1 MDENEGDD
9 YTIFDNNK
17 KLRYELKKLNDN
29 LNSLFN
35 SKNPSNE
42 SLIILLTYKY
52 FMLEYIYIF

>member
-29 LNSLFN
+29 LNALFN
-35 SKNPSNE
+35 SKNPSNN
-42 SLIILLTYKY
+42 SLII
-52 FMLEYIYIF
+52 

>member
-17 KLRYELKKLNDN
+17 KLRHELKKLNDN

-42 SLIILLTYKY
+42 SLITYKY
-52 FMLEYIYIF
+52 YVREYIYNY

>member
-29 LNSLFN
+29 LNALFN
-35 SKNPSNE
+35 SKNPSNDD
-42 SLIILLTYKY
+42 SLIIL
-52 FMLEYIYIF
+52 

>member
-35 SKNPSNE
+35 SKNPSNT
-42 SLIILLTYKY
+42 SLIILYNFSGVNIKENE
-52 FMLEYIYIF
+52 MQ